1 MIEILTLILR
11 LVGAVWAVGAL
22 FIIANAVRMGRSAEA
37 RWVLAGGVLT
47 LAAGVLLALA
57 HPYAV
62 IAAVIV
68 AIQQSFFHWRRA
80 RALGAEAPRPTQVW
94 VARAVAAT
102 AMLISRAGG
111 FG

>member
-1 MIEILTLILR
+1 MIEILALVLR
-11 LVGAVWAVGAL
+11 LIGVVWAVGAV
-22 FIIANAVRMGRSAEA
+22 FIIANAVAMGRSTEA

-47 LAAGVLLALA
+47 LVAGVLLALA
-57 HPYAV
+57 HPWAV

-68 AIQQSFFHWRRA
+68 AIQQAFFHWRRT
-80 RALGAEAPRPTQVW
+80 RALGGRAPRPTQVW
-94 VARAVAAT
+94 VALAVAAT